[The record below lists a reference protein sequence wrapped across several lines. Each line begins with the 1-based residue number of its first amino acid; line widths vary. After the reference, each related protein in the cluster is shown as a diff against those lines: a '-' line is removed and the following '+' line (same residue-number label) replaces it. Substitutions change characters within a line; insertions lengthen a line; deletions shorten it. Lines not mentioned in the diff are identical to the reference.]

1 MSDHFICSICG
12 ERHEGLVTDWAYSLP
27 DVVWEIPEAERAVRA
42 RFTNDLCQFGER
54 YFIRCVLG
62 VPLNDSDGEFGWGAW
77 SEVEWPVFER
87 YLEMYEEDGAAE
99 PVHRGTLAN
108 RLPAY
113 EASLGKPV
121 LIQFRDPTKRP
132 SLSLPKDDE
141 SQLAD
146 EQRNGID
153 NARHHEIIDIIHRIR
168 ACVGGAP

>member
-1 MSDHFICSICG
+1 M
-12 ERHEGLVTDWAYSLP
+12 
-27 DVVWEIPEAERAVRA
+27 
-42 RFTNDLCQFGER
+42 
-54 YFIRCVLG
+54 
-62 VPLNDSDGEFGWGAW
+62 PLNDSDGEFGWGAW

-132 SLSLPKDDE
+132 SQSLPQDDE

-153 NARHHEIIDIIHRIR
+153 NARHHEIIDIIHR
-168 ACVGGAP
+168 